1 MLIDEKNGGKYLRHY
16 GILRKSGR
24 YPWGSGGD
32 WGNGQRGNSVQR
44 SMSFFDALNKLRS
57 KGLSDTEIARGW
69 GMTTTE
75 LRATTSIANAEKK
88 AADITYA
95 QRLKDKGLSNIAIGE
110 KMGINESSVRAL
122 LAPGAKDRLDILNA
136 TTDMLRRQVEE
147 KGVIDIGKG
156 VELDPRLGISKER
169 LGVAIAKLKAEGY
182 VVHTVQVDQAGT
194 QNKTAIKVLA
204 KPGTT
209 YRDIVMD
216 KSQIKSISEVSEDG
230 GRSWFGLKP
239 PLSIDPNRVQII
251 YAEDGGDKADGLM
264 YVRSGVEDVS
274 IGDSRYAQVR
284 VDVGGTHYL
293 KGMAVYKDDLP
304 DGVDI
309 AFNTN
314 KKRSDIGDDKFAAMK
329 PLKTM
334 DDDPSKIDP
343 DNPFG
348 AIIKRQILDSSGEKV
363 TSAMNI
369 VNEEGNWDTW
379 SRNLSSQT
387 LSKQSPALAKKQLDL
402 AYERKRADFD
412 EIMQLT
418 NPAVRE
424 KLLQSFSDEADS
436 AAVHLK
442 AAALP
447 RSSWHV
453 IIPIRQLKDNE
464 VYAPNYENGERVA
477 LIRYPHG
484 GKFEIPELTVN
495 NNNRTA
501 RSIIGPAAKDAIGIN
516 SKVAERLSGA
526 DFDGDAVIVIPNKS
540 GAIKT
545 APALDGLK
553 NFDPQLYRLP
563 DDSPVPRMNAKTKA
577 TQMGL
582 VSNLITDMTIQGA
595 NPTELAAAVR
605 HSMVVIDAEKH
616 NLNYK
621 QSAIDNGI
629 PNLMRKY
636 QGRTTGG
643 ASTLISRAEGRKDVL
658 ARKPRPSSESVS
670 RGIDKATGRKVYDET
685 GESYVDPKTGKTVFR
700 TMRSKKLAETD
711 DAHTLSSGT
720 LIEQVYADHSNRLK
734 ALANTAR
741 KEMVN
746 TKPIPVSESAKKVYA
761 DEVKSLRAK
770 LNVALLNSPRERQA
784 QVIANTTIQLK
795 RQANPDMDDATLKKI
810 KSQALLEARRRTGAK
825 KELVEI
831 TDREWEAIQA
841 GAISNSRLKSILE
854 NSDLNRVKELATPRA
869 TPVLSTAKLGMARA
883 MAESG
888 YTQAQIADAIGV
900 SLSTL
905 KKGLKD
911 D

>member
-1 MLIDEKNGGKYLRHY
+1 MLIDAEKNEEGYLKHY

-24 YPWGSGGD
+24 YPYGSGGK
-32 WGNGQRGNSVQR
+32 WGDRGQDTSYQR

-57 KGLSDTEIARGW
+57 EGLSDAEIARGW

-88 AADITYA
+88 AADISYA

-122 LAPGAKDRLDILNA
+122 LAPGAQDRLKILNA
-136 TTDMLRRQVEE
+136 TTDMLRRQVDE

-156 VELDPRLGISKER
+156 VELGLGISKER

-182 VVHTVQVDQAGT
+182 EVHTVQVDQAGT

-216 KSQIKSISEVSEDG
+216 KSQIKSITEVSEDG
-230 GRSWFGLKP
+230 GRSFFGLKP
-239 PLSIDPNRVQII
+239 PLAVDPKRVQII
-251 YAEDGGDKADGLM
+251 YDEDGGGKADGVM
-264 YVRSGVEDVS
+264 YIRPGVEDVS
-274 IGDSRYAQVR
+274 IGLNRYAQVR
-284 VDVGGTHYL
+284 VNVGGTHYL

-314 KKRSDIGDDKFAAMK
+314 KKRADIGDDKMK
-329 PLKTM
+329 ALKELKK
-334 DDDPSKIDP
+334 DDNDPTKIDP

-348 AIIKRQILDSSGEKV
+348 AVIKPGGQLLDKDGNVK
-363 TSAMNI
+363 SAMNI
-369 VNEEGNWDTW
+369 VNEEGDWDRW

-387 LSKQSPALAKKQLDL
+387 LSKQSPALAKQQLDL
-402 AYERKRADFD
+402 AYERKRADFE

-424 KLLQSFSDEADS
+424 KLLKSFSDEADS

-453 IIPIRQLKDNE
+453 ILPINSLKENE
-464 VYAPNYENGERVA
+464 VYAPNFQDGERVA

-495 NNNRTA
+495 NRNRTA
-501 RSIIGPAAKDAIGIN
+501 RQIVGADAKDAIGIN

-553 NFDPQLYRLP
+553 KFDPQIYKIP
-563 DDSPVPRMNAKTKA
+563 DDSPIPRMTAKTKA

-582 VSNLITDMTIQGA
+582 VSNLITDMTIRGA
-595 NPTELAAAVR
+595 NETELAAAVR

-636 QGRTTGG
+636 QGRSTGG
-643 ASTLISRAEGRKDVL
+643 ASTLISRAEGRQDVL
-658 ARKPRPSSESVS
+658 ARKPRPASK
-670 RGIDKATGRKVYDET
+670 GGPIDKATGRKVFEET
-685 GESYVDPKTGKTVFR
+685 GESYVDKNTGKTVFR
-700 TMRSKKLAETD
+700 TQRSKKLAETD

-720 LIEQVYADHSNRLK
+720 LIEQVYADHSNKLK

-746 TKPIPVSESAKKVYA
+746 TQSIPTSESAKKVYA
-761 DEVKSLRAK
+761 TEVRDLNAK
-770 LNVALLNSPRERQA
+770 LNRALLNSPRERQA
-784 QVIANTTIQLK
+784 QVLANTTIQLK
-795 RQANPDMDDATLKKI
+795 RQANPDMDEATLKKI
-810 KSQALLEARRRTGAK
+810 KSQALIEARRRTGAK
-825 KELVEI
+825 KELVDI

-841 GAISNSRLKSILE
+841 GAISKSKLKAILE
-854 NSDLNRVKELATPRA
+854 NADINRVKELATPRA
-869 TPVLSTAKLGMARA
+869 TPVLSTAKLGMAKA
-883 MAESG
+883 MAASG
-888 YTQAQIADAIGV
+888 YTQAQIADALGV
-900 SLSTL
+900 SLTTL
-905 KKGLKD
+905 KRGLKD